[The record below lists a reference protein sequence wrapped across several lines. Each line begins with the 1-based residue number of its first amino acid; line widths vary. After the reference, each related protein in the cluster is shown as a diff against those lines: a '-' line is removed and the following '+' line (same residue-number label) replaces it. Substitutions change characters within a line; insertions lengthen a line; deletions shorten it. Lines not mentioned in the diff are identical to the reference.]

1 MTNPRLQINVKS
13 DVISVVTIPFV
24 PDKTMLLDLRENVSD
39 EWDMYRESLSDE

>member
-1 MTNPRLQINVKS
+1 MTNARLQINVKS

-39 EWDMYRESLSDE
+39 GWDMYLDTEKA